1 MKPQM
6 MSKTVEPDWEVVTVK
21 PGDPYTKSD
30 HIRKPAGRNVRIGN
44 DTESGGS
51 SRKSYHM
58 AMPVRLVLAI
68 AALVL
73 MPVALVRSEAQPLLP
88 TCASPTLATFDVATI
103 KPDQI
108 DSRGTQLGGTV
119 DSLNA
124 TGTAIHMIEFAY
136 KLHDFQVSGG
146 PGWVTNEAWEVTAKV
161 DQPPANYGS
170 LSNDAGDEIQRERL
184 QAVLAQRFNLKCHFE
199 AKQLPVYNL
208 VLAKG
213 GVKLRPTSAGSK
225 DIGSLGSD
233 RHDGANRVYGT
244 GISLQFITAILSGRV
259 GRLVID
265 KTGLTGIYD
274 FTVTY
279 ATDSDAASSVSASE
293 PSGPTIFTAVEEQ
306 LGLKLEP
313 AKGPVPVL
321 VIDSI
326 IRPSEN

>member
-1 MKPQM
+1 L
-6 MSKTVEPDWEVVTVK
+6 
-21 PGDPYTKSD
+21 
-30 HIRKPAGRNVRIGN
+30 
-44 DTESGGS
+44 
-51 SRKSYHM
+51 
-58 AMPVRLVLAI
+58 AMLVRLVLAI
-68 AALVL
+68 AASIL
-73 MPVALVRSEAQPLLP
+73 MSVALVRSQAQPLTLP

-108 DSRGTQLGGTV
+108 DPRGVQLNGTV

-136 KLHDFQVSGG
+136 KLHDFQVSGSS
-146 PGWVTNEAWEVTAKV
+146 GWITNEAWEVAAKV
-161 DQPPANYGS
+161 DQPPANYDS
-170 LSNDAGDEIQRERL
+170 LSNDARDEIGRERL

-199 AKQLPVYNL
+199 VKQLPVYNL

-213 GVKLRPTSAGSK
+213 GTKLKQTSADSK

-233 RHDGANRVYGT
+233 RRNGTNRIYGT
-244 GISLQFITAILSGRV
+244 GISLQFISAILSGKV
-259 GRLVID
+259 GRIVID

-279 ATDSDAASSVSASE
+279 ASDSDTASSAYAPE
-293 PSGPTIFTAVEEQ
+293 PSGPSIFTAVEEQ

-313 AKGPVPVL
+313 AKGPVPAM

-326 IRPSEN
+326 ERPSEN